1 MLLKYCQCGAV
12 MPANRERCVDCERRR
27 VSRHTRYNQQQRS
40 AKAAAF
46 YVSPPWLR
54 LRPRIIAAY
63 DGLDIWALHMDGK
76 LATADI
82 VHHIEELE
90 QAWDRRLD
98 PFNLIPLS
106 SATHTKI
113 TALYHR
119 SSESMK
125 DTQQQLLALIA
136 RHFEDRGGIK
146 KVYERAGI
154 VAPPFDFE
162 KTPH

>member
-1 MLLKYCQCGAV
+1 MLLKFCQCGAV

-27 VSRHTRYNQQQRS
+27 VSRHTRYNLLQRS
-40 AKAAAF
+40 KKAAAF
-46 YVSPPWLR
+46 YVSREWLR

-63 DGLDIWALHMDGK
+63 NGLDIWALYMDNK
-76 LATADI
+76 LAAAEA

-119 SSESMK
+119 SKESMR
-125 DTQQQLLALIA
+125 DTQKQLLALID
-136 RHFEDRGGIK
+136 RHFEAQGGIK
-146 KVYERAGI
+146 KVYERAGL